1 MSTVMAPSPAELH
14 DPWQEQKAI
23 RIPGRLVVRAGA
35 LAFIGAVVLLALVAS
50 GPGKGSGLRAGLLAA
65 LAVLIVVLLVAVRGL
80 VSVPPGDAVVLL
92 VFGGY
97 RGTLREP
104 GLSWALPHARRR
116 RISVRIRSFE
126 TGISKV
132 NDADGNPIEIGVVVI
147 WQVVDTA
154 QALFTVDDIDGFVA
168 VQSEVAVRQIASTY
182 PYDDHGTGKPCLRA
196 SVGEISTMLTA
207 EIAARLGPAGVH
219 VTEARLNRLSYAPEI
234 AHAMLRRQQAEAV
247 VAARQRI
254 VDGAVS
260 MVESALDRL
269 ARDDVVEL
277 DDERKAAMVSN
288 MLVVLC
294 SDQATHPVV
303 NTGTLYQ

>member
-1 MSTVMAPSPAELH
+1 MSTVTAPSPAELR
-14 DPWQEQKAI
+14 DPWQERKAV
-23 RIPGRLVVRAGA
+23 RIGGWLVVRVGA
-35 LAFIGAVVLLALVAS
+35 LALAGAAALLALVLS
-50 GPGKGSGLRAGLLAA
+50 GPAHSGAPRAGSLAA
-65 LAVLIVVLLVAVRGL
+65 MTVLIVAAIIAFRGL
-80 VSVPPGDAVVLL
+80 VSVPPGEAVVLL
-92 VFGGY
+92 IFGGY
-97 RGTLREP
+97 HGTVREP
-104 GLSWALPHARRR
+104 GLSWVLPQAGRR

-132 NDADGNPIEIGVVVI
+132 NDADGNPIEIGVVVV

-154 QALFTVDDIDGFVA
+154 QALFTVDDINGFVA
-168 VQSEVAVRQIASTY
+168 IQAEVAVRQIASTY

-196 SVGEISTMLTA
+196 SVGEISTLLTA
-207 EIAARLGPAGVH
+207 EIAARLGSAGVH
-219 VTEARLNRLSYAPEI
+219 VIEARLNRLSYAPEI
-234 AHAMLRRQQAEAV
+234 AHAMLRRQQADAV

-269 ARDDVVEL
+269 ATDDVVEF

-303 NTGTLYQ
+303 NTGTLYH

>member
-1 MSTVMAPSPAELH
+1 MSIRTAPPAAAA
-14 DPWQEQKAI
+14 DEQMEE
-23 RIPGRLVVRAGA
+23 RSMTRLTGWLVVRVGTLALAGA
-35 LAFIGAVVLLALVAS
+35 CVLLTLALS
-50 GPGKGSGLRAGLLAA
+50 RPGDSAGLRDGLLAVG
-65 LAVLIVVLLVAVRGL
+65 AVLFLVAVAAFRGL
-80 VSVPPGDAVVLL
+80 VSVTPGEAVMLTA
-92 VFGGY
+92 FGGY

-104 GLSWALPHARRR
+104 GLSWVLPQAKRQ
-116 RISVRIRSFE
+116 RISVKIRSFE

-132 NDADGNPIEIGVVVI
+132 NDVDGNPVEIGVVVI

-154 QALFTVDDIDGFVA
+154 QAFFGVEDITGFVA
-168 VQSEVAVRQIASTY
+168 VQAEIAVRQIASTY
-182 PYDDHGTGKPCLRA
+182 PYDDFGTGKPCLRA

-219 VTEARLNRLSYAPEI
+219 VIEARLNRLSYAPEI

-269 ARDDVVEL
+269 ATDDIVEF

-303 NTGTLYQ
+303 NTGTLYH